1 MFLLD
6 TNILSELMRQQANE
20 QVVKW
25 LDSKPVSELSISSI
39 TAAEIKLGIALLP
52 EGKRKQQLK
61 LLADEM
67 LREFDSRCLGFDY
80 STSEIY
86 SEIVAS
92 CIKQGRAISTE
103 DAQIAAISKQNKLVL
118 VTRNIRDFEMIEGIE
133 LYNPFD

>member
-1 MFLLD
+1 MGL
-6 TNILSELMRQQANE
+6 IMA
-20 QVVKW
+20 VIGVYIG
-25 LDSKPVSELSISSI
+25 V
-39 TAAEIKLGIALLP
+39 ALLP
-52 EGKRKQQLK
+52 EGKRKKQLK
-61 LLADEM
+61 LLADDM
-67 LREFDSRCLGFDY
+67 LLEFDSRCLGFEY

-92 CIKQGRAISTE
+92 CLKQGRAISTE